1 MKVHNPWFSLVLLAA
16 PILQAKP
23 LEQDYPYLEK
33 LYKELHQNPELS
45 LQEKATAQRMAQ
57 ELKSLGFAVTENVGG
72 FGVVGVF
79 KNGQGPTVLIRTD
92 TDALP
97 VKEESGKAYASRKT
111 MKDREGTVQPV
122 MHACGHDIHMT
133 VFSGTARQLIDQKSK
148 WHGTLVMIAQPAEET
163 GMGAR
168 AMLQDGLFK
177 KFPRPDYNLAL
188 HVSAELPAGELG
200 FTSGYALANVD
211 SVDIKVRG
219 EGGHGAYPHM
229 TKDPIVLAA
238 QLINS
243 LQTVV
248 SREIAPVEPAVV
260 TVGSI
265 HGGSK
270 HNIIADEVNLQLT
283 LRSYSPQVREQTIA
297 AIKRIARGLAITA
310 GLPEEKFPV
319 VTVQDEFTPSV
330 YNNPELTQRI
340 VAVAKNIVGEAHVK
354 DMPPTMGGEDFGQY
368 GRVDPK
374 IPSLIYWLGSVDP
387 ETHKKTLAAGKKLPS
402 LHSAQFA
409 PLPEPTIKTGVKM
422 MTAAAL
428 ELFDGHETAQRN

>member
-1 MKVHNPWFSLVLLAA
+1 MKVHGLWLSLVFLANPA
-16 PILQAKP
+16 LQAKP
-23 LEQDYPYLEK
+23 LEQDYPYLES

-45 LQEKATAQRMAQ
+45 LQEKATAQRMAR
-57 ELKSLGFAVTENVGG
+57 ELKSLGFTVTENVGG
-72 FGVVGVF
+72 YGVVGVL
-79 KNGQGPTVLIRTD
+79 KNGKGPTVLIRTD
-92 TDALP
+92 IDALP
-97 VKEESGKAYASRKT
+97 VKEETGKPYASRKT
-111 MKDREGTVQPV
+111 MKDREGKVQSV

-133 VFSGTARQLIDQKSK
+133 VFSGTARQLIDQKST
-148 WHGTLVMIAQPAEET
+148 WQGTLVMIAQPAEET

-168 AMLQDGLFK
+168 AMLQDGLFQ

-188 HVSAELPAGELG
+188 HVSAELPAGDLG

-211 SVDIKVRG
+211 SVDIKIRG

-229 TKDPIVLAA
+229 TRDPIVLAA
-238 QLINS
+238 QLINA

-270 HNIIADEVNLQLT
+270 HNIIADEVDLQLT
-283 LRSYSPQVREQTIA
+283 LRSYSPEVREQTIA

-330 YNNPELTQRI
+330 YNHPDLTERMQS
-340 VAVAKNIVGEAHVK
+340 VARKIVGEAHVK
-354 DMPPTMGGEDFGQY
+354 AVPPTMGGEDFGQY

-387 ETHKKTLAAGKKLPS
+387 ETHQKTLAAGKKLPS
-402 LHSAQFA
+402 LHAPQFA

-428 ELFDGHETAQRN
+428 NLFGAQETAQRN

>member
-1 MKVHNPWFSLVLLAA
+1 
-16 PILQAKP
+16 AKT
-23 LEQDYPYLEK
+23 LEQDYPYLET
-33 LYKELHQNPELS
+33 LYKDLHQSPELS

-57 ELKSLGFAVTENVGG
+57 ELKSLGFEVTENVGG
-72 FGVVGVF
+72 FGVVGIF
-79 KNGQGPTVLIRTD
+79 KNGPGPTVLIRTD
-92 TDALP
+92 TDGLP
-97 VKEESGKAYASRKT
+97 IKEDTGRAYASKKS
-111 MKDREGTVQPV
+111 MKDREGNLQPV

-133 VFSGTARQLIDQKSK
+133 VFSGTARQLIDQKSN

-168 AMLQDGLFK
+168 AMLNAGLFK

-188 HVSAELPAGELG
+188 HVSAELQAGDVG

-211 SVDIKVRG
+211 SVDIKIRG

-238 QLINS
+238 QMIQS
-243 LQTVV
+243 LQTIV
-248 SREIAPVEPAVV
+248 SREIAPIEPAVV

-270 HNIIADEVNLQLT
+270 HNIIADDVNLQLT
-283 LRSYSPQVREQTIA
+283 LRSYSPEVRDQTIA
-297 AIKRIARGLAITA
+297 AIKRMARGLATAA
-310 GLPEEKFPV
+310 GLPEEKFPI
-319 VTVQDEFTPSV
+319 VTIQDEFTPSV
-330 YNNPELTQRI
+330 FNHPDLTQRMT
-340 VAVAKNIVGEAHVK
+340 AVAKKIVGESHVK
-354 DMPPTMGGEDFGQY
+354 EVRPTMGGEDFGQY
-368 GRVDPK
+368 GRVEPK

-402 LHSAQFA
+402 LHSAQFI

-422 MTAAAL
+422 MAAAAL
-428 ELFDGHETAQRN
+428 DLLNGPESGQRK